1 MEEAMR
7 LALVEYGRTIL
18 AQGCK
23 AGEAIIEKNETRFPD
38 FRKRAHALGIMLR
51 TRELLDG
58 RVAK

>member
-1 MEEAMR
+1 MEEAAR

-18 AQGCK
+18 SSGCK
-23 AGEAIIEKNETRFPD
+23 AGETIIERYEKKFPD

-51 TRELLDG
+51 ARELLNG